1 VTSLSLVDRLSDD
14 RPFVTV
20 ELRPPRAGLSS
31 AESMDLWIDMHQA
44 TRRLARQDTAMFL
57 TDNAVGVKEEENLQH
72 LAANLA
78 TDVSRS
84 SVVPFLTC
92 KHSLEYCHMYAARAH
107 SGGFEALTVLGG
119 DHTVG
124 PPRCVP
130 HAWQLRQQLRER
142 IPELV
147 LGGWANPHRDPAE
160 QAGYIAGEE
169 YTAEFFLTQIVSH
182 HSVDRVT
189 DFIEAL
195 DREGI
200 HKPAVFGVF
209 LYRSAN
215 PKTLAVLDEFFPVP
229 AEQLTRE
236 FASGASPEE
245 VCARS
250 IRALREAGARNVYVS
265 NLGFREVAPRFEK
278 VLELL

>member
-1 VTSLSLVDRLSDD
+1 MTGLSLVERLSDD

-57 TDNAVGVKEEENLQH
+57 TDNAVGVKEEENLRH

-92 KHSLEYCHMYAARAH
+92 KHSLEYCHLYAARAH
-107 SGGFEALTVLGG
+107 AHGFEALTVLGG
-119 DHTVG
+119 DHMVG

-130 HAWQLRQQLRER
+130 HAWQLRQQIRER

-147 LGGWANPHRDPAE
+147 LGGWANPHRDPVE
-160 QAGYIAGEE
+160 QAGYIAAEE
-169 YTAEFFLTQIVSH
+169 YTADFLLTQVVSH
-182 HSVDRVT
+182 HTVDRVA
-189 DFIEAL
+189 DLLEEL
-195 DREGI
+195 DRRGI
-200 HKPAVFGVF
+200 DKPSVFGVF

-215 PKTLAVLDEFFPVP
+215 PKTLAVLGEFFPVP

-236 FASGASPEE
+236 FEAGASPEE

-250 IRALREAGARNVYVS
+250 IRALRDAGARNVYVS
-265 NLGFREVAPRFEK
+265 NLGFRGVAPRLER